1 MKLTNKMAT
10 AVILLCL
17 VLLTYRPEITAASD
31 DKQENE
37 VRLFLNKLYKQ
48 RADALINRN
57 MKQLESYYVNGF
69 KVSMHAYRNEEN
81 RTNYLNEWASKRAI
95 KLVKADSDIRI
106 VRLKLSN
113 DTAKI
118 SLVQSLKVDYSYL
131 NKYVPVQSF
140 GIGTEHF
147 ITLKKVDND
156 WKVYKEWYLDPLDEN
171 PNKIAATED
180 GLSPSVKYEQK
191 LVDGKRYRR
200 ARAVEYANKYA
211 GTAWG
216 AGNNHRYNRKYAD
229 YSGRGGDCTNFAS
242 QVVGDEEEGGGLPKT
257 GGWRYF
263 SKKGGSEAW
272 IRTDSFYNFLV
283 YSGYGKLLAR
293 GNFRD
298 IVAPSAK
305 YPNGALSQIHPGD
318 LIGYIIS
325 GSDVDH
331 FSVVVGFDDY
341 GYPLVNSHS
350 ADRYR
355 VPFDLGWD
363 QHTKYLLVHIK
374 DH

>member
-1 MKLTNKMAT
+1 MKMTNKIA
-10 AVILLCL
+10 AILFILFL
-17 VLLTYRPEITAASD
+17 ALFSYLPEITAASD
-31 DKQENE
+31 DKQEDE
-37 VRLFLNKLYKQ
+37 VRVFLNKLYKL
-48 RADALINRN
+48 RSNVLVNRN
-57 MKQLESYYVNGF
+57 SKPLESLYLSGSKTSN
-69 KVSMHAYRNEEN
+69 HAYLHEEN
-81 RTNYLNEWASKRAI
+81 RTNYLNEWAAKRAI

-106 VRLKLSN
+106 VRLKMSN
-113 DTAKI
+113 DTAKV
-118 SLVQSLKVDYSYL
+118 SLVQSLKVDYTYL
-131 NKYVPVQSF
+131 NKRVPIQSF

-147 ITLKKVDND
+147 ITLKKHSDE
-156 WKVYKEWYLDPLDEN
+156 WKVHKEWYLDPLDEN
-171 PNKIAATED
+171 PNKIAATEN
-180 GLSPSVKYEQK
+180 GLAPSVSYEQK
-191 LVDGKRYRR
+191 LVDGKKYRR

-257 GGWRYF
+257 GAWRYF
-263 SKKGGSEAW
+263 SRKGGSEAW
-272 IRTDSFYNFLV
+272 IRTDSFYNFIL

-293 GNFRD
+293 GHFRD

-305 YPNGALSQIHPGD
+305 YPAGALSQIHPGD

-325 GSDVDH
+325 GNDVDH
-331 FSVVVGFDDY
+331 FSVVVGFDEY

-374 DH
+374 D

>member
-1 MKLTNKMAT
+1 MKLTNKMT
-10 AVILLCL
+10 SAVIILCL
-17 VLLTYRPEITAASD
+17 VLFAYRPEITTASD

-37 VRLFLNKLYKQ
+37 VRVFLNKLYRQ
-48 RADALINRN
+48 RADVLIKRN
-57 MKQLESYYVNGF
+57 TKQLENYYFNGS
-69 KVSMHAYRNEEN
+69 KVSKHAYHNEMN
-81 RTNYLNEWASKRAI
+81 RTNYLNEWATKRSI
-95 KLVKADSDIRI
+95 KLVMADSDIRI
-106 VRLKLSN
+106 IRLKLSN
-113 DTAKI
+113 NTAKI
-118 SLVQSLKVDYSYL
+118 SLVQSLKIDYTYL

-147 ITLKKVDND
+147 ITLKKIDND
-156 WKVYKEWYLDPLDEN
+156 WKVYKEWYLDPLNEN

-180 GLSPSVKYEQK
+180 GLSPSVSYKQE
-191 LVDGKRYRR
+191 LVDGQKYRR

-257 GGWRYF
+257 GAWRYF
-263 SKKGGSEAW
+263 FKKGGSEAW
-272 IRTDSFYNFLV
+272 IRTDSFYNFIL
-283 YSGYGKLLAR
+283 YSGYGKLLAK
-293 GNFRD
+293 GHFRD
-298 IVAPSAK
+298 MITPSTK
-305 YPNGALSQIHPGD
+305 YPNGAISHIQPGD

-363 QHTKYLLVHIK
+363 QYTNYLLVHIK
-374 DH
+374 D

>member
-1 MKLTNKMAT
+1 MKLTNKMVT
-10 AVILLCL
+10 AVIMLCL
-17 VLLTYRPEITAASD
+17 VLLTYRPEITAASN

-37 VRLFLNKLYKQ
+37 VRVFLDKLYKQ
-48 RADALINRN
+48 RADVLINHN
-57 MKQLESYYVNGF
+57 AKQLENYYLKGS
-69 KVSMHAYRNEEN
+69 KVSKFAYRNEEN
-81 RTNYLNEWASKRAI
+81 RTNYLNEWALKRAI
-95 KLVKADSDIRI
+95 KLVKANSDIRI
-106 VRLKLSN
+106 VRLKLAN
-113 DTAKI
+113 DTAKV
-118 SLVQSLKVDYSYL
+118 SLVQSLKVDYTYL
-131 NKYVPVQSF
+131 NKYVPIQSF

-171 PNKIAATED
+171 PSKIAATED

-211 GTAWG
+211 GAAWG
-216 AGNNHRYNRKYAD
+216 AGNDHRYNRKYAN

-263 SKKGGSEAW
+263 SRKGGSEAW
-272 IRTDSFYNFLV
+272 IRTDSFYNFLI
-283 YSGYGKLLAR
+283 YSGYGKLLGR

-298 IVAPSAK
+298 IVTPSAK
-305 YPNGALSQIHPGD
+305 HPNGALSQIQPGD

-331 FSVVVGFDDY
+331 FSIVVGFDDY

-374 DH
+374 D